1 MLNIRRAGIVDIGAL
16 TRLRLDLFREL
27 DEISGQEDTSLLDEA
42 TRRYFAEMLL
52 KEEFVAW
59 IAEAEDEIIGTSALV
74 FFRRPPYQGNL
85 AGIEAYVLNI
95 FTVPEWRGKGIAT
108 ALVNEI
114 LAFVRTTEAK
124 RVWLHASSFGKHIY
138 ELAGFDSTTSE
149 MELRL

>member
-1 MLNIRRAGIVDIGAL
+1 MLKIRRAEIVDIETLAK
-16 TRLRLDLFREL
+16 LRLDLFREL
-27 DEISGQEDTSLLDEA
+27 DEISDQEDISLLYDM
-42 TRRYFAEMLL
+42 THKYFTEMLP

-59 IAEAEDEIIGTSALV
+59 VAETESKVVGTSGLV

-95 FTVPEWRGKGIAT
+95 YTLPEWRGKGIAT

-114 LAFVRTTEAK
+114 LAFVKTTETR

-138 ELAGFDSTTSE
+138 EQAGFIPTASE
-149 MELRL
+149 MELRM